1 MAEWYRNEDWSE
13 AIAKDFERRLAR
25 SRSQKAQYLS
35 LQAYH
40 LLARHPDV
48 ARDLAQRAVDLN
60 DEFETARALSF
71 VALANLALENID
83 GALDAYESGLRYQ
96 MDHPGICAVQPVDY
110 AFVVGIFGRTDRLPA
125 ALPIIEALPDEG
137 VFGPDPQI
145 SAAKAL
151 VFALAGM
158 EGQAR
163 YHAAQALRLMKE
175 IPEVASLGIET
186 GELRGRL
193 AMLAGEDPSEG

>member
-13 AIAKDFERRLAR
+13 AIAEDFERRLAR

-48 ARDLAQRAVDLN
+48 ARDLAQRAADLD

-71 VALANLALENID
+71 VALASLALGNVD
-83 GALDAYESGLRYQ
+83 GALDAYEAGLQYQ
-96 MDHPGICAVQPVDY
+96 IDHPGMWAVQPVDY
-110 AFVVGIFGRTDRLPA
+110 AFVVGIFERADRLPA
-125 ALPIIEALPDEG
+125 ALPIVEELPDEG
-137 VFGPDPQI
+137 VFGPDPQV

-151 VFALAGM
+151 VFGLAGNDD
-158 EGQAR
+158 EAR
-163 YHAAQALRLMKE
+163 RHAAQALRLMGE
-175 IPEVASLGIET
+175 MPEVAALGIET
-186 GELRGRL
+186 GELRDRL
-193 AMLAGEDPSEG
+193 AVMAGEKPAEE